1 MVTGQSTALCAK
13 RLDWLPYVAGG
24 VTIFILVSFLIYPIG
39 KTMLSSFIPNQE
51 DLSIANLTFSN
62 FERFSSAA
70 SYRNAF
76 THSVV
81 VSLATTFFA
90 LLIGLPAAFAV
101 SRISMPFRGVIIALS
116 VIPLIS
122 PPFIGAY
129 SWVILLGRSGIVT
142 HYLRTWLGIE
152 LPSIYGAFGI
162 ILALS
167 LSYFPYVFLIVQGAL
182 AASDPYIE
190 ESAHVM
196 GSSRWRILRTV
207 TFPLVT
213 PAISAGAI
221 IVFIKALGNFGVPAI
236 LGGEYYVLPTL
247 IYFQIHGFFNLNGAA
262 AIAMVNVGL
271 TLIAILVLIH
281 ANRRRRFVTVTSVTR
296 RAKLIESRGAKI
308 FANTYC
314 WALLFAALL
323 PQMVVIF
330 SSFAEQWAATLF
342 PTAYG
347 FANYGRVL
355 TEVTQPILN
364 SLTLAGTATI
374 LCVVF
379 GTLAAYASIRGR
391 FFGKWALDMTIM
403 LPFVLPGIVTGVAFL
418 TTFNDG
424 LVVLSGTATI
434 LVLAYFVRRIAYT
447 FRSVAAAM
455 SQMDDNLEEAST
467 VCGATWLRTM
477 RKVTIPLTAPGIIAG
492 AIIVFATLISE
503 MSVTIILY
511 SAKWK
516 TVSIAIF
523 ELVLADELMDAS
535 AIGTVVIV
543 LTLGLVFLSSR
554 LLGKS
559 MADLF
564 R

>member
-1 MVTGQSTALCAK
+1 MVRGQSTALGAK

-24 VTIFILVSFLIYPIG
+24 LTIFVLVSFLIYPIG

-51 DLSIANLTFSN
+51 ELSIANLTFSN

-76 THSVV
+76 IHSVV

-90 LLIGLPAAFAV
+90 LLIALPAAFAV
-101 SRISMPFRGVIIALS
+101 ARISMPFRGVIIALS

-142 HYLRTWLGIE
+142 HYLRTILGIE

-196 GSSRWRILRTV
+196 GSSRWRILRTI

-296 RAKLIESRGAKI
+296 RAKQIESRGARI

-314 WALLFAALL
+314 WALLFIALL

-347 FANYGRVL
+347 FSNYGRVL

-424 LVVLSGTATI
+424 FVVLSGTATI
-434 LVLAYFVRRIAYT
+434 LILAYFVRRIAYT

-535 AIGTVVIV
+535 AIGSVVIV